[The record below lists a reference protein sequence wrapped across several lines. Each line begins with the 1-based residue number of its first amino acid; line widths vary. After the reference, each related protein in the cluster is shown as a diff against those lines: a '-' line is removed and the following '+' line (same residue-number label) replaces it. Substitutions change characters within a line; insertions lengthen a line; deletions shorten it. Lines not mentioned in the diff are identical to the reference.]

1 MHEVAGSTYV
11 DDVHEVD
18 GSTYVDDV
26 HEVAG
31 GSDGD
36 ADAVQRCAGVRRVRR
51 RVTIDDRAGRG
62 AFAYE

>member
-1 MHEVAGSTYV
+1 MHEVA
-11 DDVHEVD
+11 